1 MKEKLIKYLIQ
12 INSSQNTINA
22 ISEIS
27 DDQASQ
33 ILDILKEK
41 DLDDATL
48 FYLGR
53 CPYSIRIIK
62 SDIDKLGVI
71 EPRRYD
77 SMLKL
82 CFQLGYCFH

>member
-33 ILDILKEK
+33 ILDILEEK

-82 CFQLGYCFH
+82 CFQLVYCFH